1 MLLNSVLKK
10 IDVSCTLNNY
20 VNLMSINDGIAVG
33 IDGSFTIG
41 FRVRGFD
48 YYLSGN
54 KTINDAAYV
63 NDLLLNLL
71 DENISL
77 QWIYK
82 IEDGNDEFVLN
93 YEKSSVPPED
103 FKYIK
108 ENKIKSLKEI
118 HIKNIKIYL
127 FCSINGLN
135 LQNKSGG
142 GGSLLSKISDYSAG
156 LFKINFSG
164 AVNSNARNKNRS
176 DAELIKKKLINIENN
191 LSFISSRLD
200 MGLKRMNNQELTD
213 YFYSELNPDR
223 SALIKAPKWEDM
235 FDGTT
240 FRSQLIY
247 SYAEI
252 KKDYFYTDGYYY
264 KFINMHRLPSRID
277 SLGITSLL
285 NIKDSGI
292 EVSSGAN
299 DGAGGN
305 GRRNRNGG
313 GGGGSTGAS
322 RNFFPYD
329 ISVAFNIPEQEK
341 TIEKIQTDR
350 NIKASLTE
358 AVGGGYTDYKGVNIT
373 EQLDGF
379 LKSVSKTEKK
389 IVEFSL
395 CARVK
400 SKNID
405 ELNFRTVKL
414 LESFKN
420 FNGMEGIIDNM
431 EHHNLFMSFLPG
443 QSRFNRRF
451 KTSISS
457 SAAAFF
463 PLNEGFGGTERCA
476 IPLINERGEGVKLD
490 LYNNSLPSKHG
501 IVFGKTRSGKG
512 FMLNGFLSNFY
523 ISGSNYHIIG
533 VDIGGTY
540 KKFCKIF
547 NGDYIELDLDGNY
560 CLNPFPPKKYV
571 VRRVKGEEIFD
582 PDIMVFL
589 TGIIGLMAE
598 SEKNLSPNDKTI
610 INRAVQTSYDRI
622 TDDEDMPVISD
633 INNVLFD
640 YNEGRD
646 ILDKKRAM
654 EMGKNLFR
662 WTDISSPYGILLNR
676 KNGIDIQ
683 NKIVIFDLQKLKG
696 YEDLQKVVFMI
707 IKNISFKKMYDK
719 SAKVFFFYDECW
731 EFMND
736 PKVSELIMHLYKTSA
751 KWGSMVWSVTQEPG
765 DLLKAGNIGK
775 SIIENSSVKIFCQLD
790 GEVSE
795 NDLIAC
801 GLNDKEI
808 GIVKNLKVVKGH
820 YAEYFLKFG
829 KDSAII
835 RNTPDPFE
843 YWLCCKSSEDEE
855 IERQV
860 EESYP
865 DKSLKERLY
874 ILAEKYPNGPY
885 GIKNNR

>member
-1 MLLNSVLKK
+1 MFLKSVLKK
-10 IDVSCTLNNY
+10 IDLGDSLNDC
-20 VNLMSINDGIAVG
+20 VNLMSIDGGMAIG

-41 FRVRGFD
+41 FAVKGFD
-48 YYLSGN
+48 YYLSGSE
-54 KTINDAAYV
+54 TINDAAYV
-63 NDLLLNLL
+63 NDLLLNLM
-71 DENISL
+71 DENINL

-82 IEDGNDEFVLN
+82 IGDENDGFICN

-108 ENKIKSLKEI
+108 ENKIKSLKGRP
-118 HIKNIKIYL
+118 IKNIKIYL

-135 LQNKSGG
+135 LQNNPKGAN
-142 GGSLLSKISDYSAG
+142 LFSKISDYSAG
-156 LFKINFSG
+156 FFKINIPGALNSG
-164 AVNSNARNKNRS
+164 ARNINKA
-176 DAELIKKKLINIENN
+176 DAELIEKKIINIENN
-191 LSFISSRLD
+191 LCFLSSRLNIS
-200 MGLKRMNNQELTD
+200 LKRMNNQELTD
-213 YFYSELNPDR
+213 YFYAELNPRR
-223 SALIKAPKWEDM
+223 SALIKAPEWKDM
-235 FDGTT
+235 LDGTT

-252 KKDYFYTDGYYY
+252 KKDYFYVDGYYY
-264 KFINMHRLPSRID
+264 KFINMHKLPSRID
-277 SLGITSLL
+277 SFGITALL
-285 NIKDSGI
+285 NIKDSG
-292 EVSSGAN
+292 GGTAG
-299 DGAGGN
+299 GAGI
-305 GRRNRNGG
+305 RPD
-313 GGGGSTGAS
+313 
-322 RNFFPYD
+322 FFPYD
-329 ISVAFNIPEQEK
+329 VSVAFNIPEQEK

-358 AVGGGYTDYKGVNIT
+358 AVGGGYTDYKGTNIT
-373 EQLDGF
+373 EQLDEF
-379 LKSVSKTEKK
+379 LKSASKMQKK

-395 CARVK
+395 CARIK
-400 SKNID
+400 SKSLD
-405 ELNFRTVKL
+405 ELNFRAVKL

-420 FNGMEGIIDNM
+420 LNGMEGITDNM

-451 KTSISS
+451 KASISS

-476 IPLINERGEGVKLD
+476 VPLINDRGEAVKLD
-490 LYNNSLPSKHG
+490 LYNNPLPSKHG

-512 FMLNGFLSNFY
+512 FMLNGFLANFY
-523 ISGSNYHIIG
+523 ISGGDYHIIG

-547 NGDYIELDLDGNY
+547 NGDYIELDLDGSY
-560 CLNPFPPKKYV
+560 CLNPFPPKKYA
-571 VRRVKGEEIFD
+571 VKTVNGGEVFD

-598 SEKNLSPNDKTI
+598 PEKNLSPNDKTI
-610 INRAVQTSYDRI
+610 INRAIQTSYDRI
-622 TDDEDMPVISD
+622 TDAEDMPVISD
-633 INNVLFD
+633 INNVLFE

-654 EMGKNLFR
+654 EMGKNLFQ

-676 KNGIDIQ
+676 KNGIDV
-683 NKIVIFDLQKLKG
+683 NKKIVIFDLQKLKG
-696 YEDLQKVVFMI
+696 HEDLQKVVFAI

-736 PKVSELIMHLYKTSA
+736 PKISELIMHLYKTSA

-765 DLLKAGNIGK
+765 DLMKAGNIGK

-790 GEVSE
+790 GGVSE

-835 RNTPDPFE
+835 RNSPDPFE

-855 IERQV
+855 IERRI
-860 EESYP
+860 EGLYP

-885 GIKNNR
+885 GIKV

>member
-1 MLLNSVLKK
+1 MFLNSVLKK
-10 IDVSCTLNNY
+10 IDINDSLNNY
-20 VNLMSINDGIAVG
+20 INLMSVNDGVAIG

-41 FRVRGFD
+41 FKVKGFD

-54 KTINDAAYV
+54 ETINDATYV

-71 DENISL
+71 DENISF

-82 IEDGNDEFVLN
+82 IEDRNDEFIFN
-93 YEKSSVPPED
+93 YEKSSVPPEH

-108 ENKIKSLKEI
+108 ENKIKSLKEK

-135 LQNKSGG
+135 LQSKSNGTN
-142 GGSLLSKISDYSAG
+142 LLSKILDYSTG
-156 LFKINFSG
+156 LFKINIAG
-164 AVNSNARNKNRS
+164 AVNSNARNKTKA
-176 DAELIKKKLINIENN
+176 DMELIEKKLINIENN
-191 LSFISSRLD
+191 LCFISSRLNI
-200 MGLKRMNNQELTD
+200 GLKRMNNQELTD
-213 YFYSELNPDR
+213 YFYKELNPDR
-223 SALIKAPKWEDM
+223 SASIKVPKWEDM
-235 FDGTT
+235 IDNGTT

-252 KKDYFYTDGYYY
+252 KKDYFYVDGYYY
-264 KFINMHRLPSRID
+264 KFINMHRLPSHID
-277 SLGITSLL
+277 SFGITSLL
-285 NIKDSGI
+285 NIKNSGSAAPAA
-292 EVSSGAN
+292 V
-299 DGAGGN
+299 
-305 GRRNRNGG
+305 NGG
-313 GGGGSTGAS
+313 TTGNADTGIKGD
-322 RNFFPYD
+322 FFPYD
-329 ISVAFNIPEQEK
+329 VCVAFNIPEQEK

-373 EQLDGF
+373 EQLDEF
-379 LKSVSKTEKK
+379 LKSASKMQKK

-395 CARVK
+395 CARIK
-400 SKNID
+400 SKNLE
-405 ELNFRTVKL
+405 ELNFRAAKL

-420 FNGMEGIIDNM
+420 FNGMEGITDNM
-431 EHHNLFMSFLPG
+431 EHHNLFLSFLPG
-443 QSRFNRRF
+443 QSSFNRRF

-463 PLNEGFGGTERCA
+463 PLNEGFSGTERCA
-476 IPLINERGEGVKLD
+476 IPLINDRGEGVKLD
-490 LYNNSLPSKHG
+490 IYNNPLPSKHG

-512 FMLNGFLSNFY
+512 FMLNGFLANFY
-523 ISGSNYHIIG
+523 ISGGNYHIIG

-571 VRRVKGEEIFD
+571 VRTVNGEEIFD

-598 SEKNLSPNDKTI
+598 PEKNLSPNDKTI
-610 INRAVQTSYDRI
+610 INRAIQTSYDRI
-622 TDDEDMPVISD
+622 TDAEDTPVISD

-654 EMGKNLFR
+654 EMGKNLFQ

-676 KNGIDIQ
+676 KNGIDVN

-696 YEDLQKVVFMI
+696 YEDLQKVVFAI

-736 PKVSELIMHLYKTSA
+736 PKISELIMHLYKTSA

-790 GEVSE
+790 GGVSE
-795 NDLIAC
+795 ADLIAC
-801 GLNDKEI
+801 GLNDKET

-835 RNTPDPFE
+835 RNSPDPFE

-855 IERQV
+855 IERQI
-860 EESYP
+860 EELYP

-885 GIKNNR
+885 GIKTV

>member
-10 IDVSCTLNNY
+10 IDASNSLNNY
-20 VNLMSINDGIAVG
+20 VNLLSINGGIVIG
-33 IDGSFTIG
+33 IDGSLTIG
-41 FRVRGFD
+41 FKVRGFD
-48 YYLSGN
+48 YYLAGD
-54 KTINDAAYV
+54 KTVNDAAYT
-63 NDLLLNLL
+63 NDILLNLL
-71 DENISL
+71 DEDISL

-82 IEDGNDEFVLN
+82 IEDGGREFISN
-93 YEKSSVPPED
+93 YENSSVPPED

-108 ENKIKSLKEI
+108 ENKIKSLNEK
-118 HIKNIKIYL
+118 HIKNINIYL

-135 LQNKSGG
+135 LQNKPSGNNIF
-142 GGSLLSKISDYSAG
+142 SKISDYASG
-156 LFKINFSG
+156 FFKINISG
-164 AVNSNARNKNRS
+164 AVNSNARKLNRT
-176 DAELIKKKLINIENN
+176 DEEFIEKRFKNIENN
-191 LSFISSRLD
+191 ISFVSSKLD
-200 MGLKRMNNQELTD
+200 IGLKRMNNQELTD
-213 YFYSELNPDR
+213 YFYSELNPER
-223 SALIKAPKWEDM
+223 SISVKAPRWEDM
-235 FDGTT
+235 MDGTT

-247 SYAEI
+247 SYGEI
-252 KKDYFYTDGYYY
+252 KRDYFYTDGYYY

-277 SLGITSLL
+277 SFGITSLL
-285 NIKDSGI
+285 NIKDSGTA
-292 EVSSGAN
+292 VSSGSE
-299 DGAGGN
+299 GGK
-305 GRRNRNGG
+305 RD
-313 GGGGSTGAS
+313 
-322 RNFFPYD
+322 FFPYD
-329 ISVAFNIPEQEK
+329 ISVSFNIPEQEK

-358 AVGGGYTDYKGVNIT
+358 AVGGGYTDYKGANIT
-373 EQLDGF
+373 EQLDEF
-379 LKSVSKTEKK
+379 LKSASKNEKK
-389 IVEFSL
+389 IIEFSL
-395 CARVK
+395 CAKVK

-405 ELNFRTVKL
+405 ELNFRALKL
-414 LESFKN
+414 LQSFKN

-443 QSRFNRRF
+443 QPRFNRRF
-451 KTSISS
+451 KKSISS

-463 PLNEGFGGTERCA
+463 PLNEGFRGTERCA
-476 IPLINERGEGVKLD
+476 IPLLNERSEGVKLD
-490 LYNNSLPSKHG
+490 IYNNSLPSKHG

-512 FMLNGFLSNFY
+512 FMLNGFLSNFF
-523 ISGSNYHIIG
+523 ISGNDYHIIG

-560 CLNPFPPKKYV
+560 CLNPFPSKKYV
-571 VRRVKGEEIFD
+571 VKTIKGEEIFD

-598 SEKNLSPNDKTI
+598 PEKNLTPNDKTI
-610 INRAVQTSYDRI
+610 ITRAVQTSYDKI
-622 TDDEDMPVISD
+622 SDAEDMPVISD

-646 ILDKKRAM
+646 ALDKKRAM
-654 EMGKNLFR
+654 EMGKNLFQ

-676 KNGIDIQ
+676 KNGIDLN

-696 YEDLQKVVFMI
+696 YEDLQKVVFSI

-775 SIIENSSVKIFCQLD
+775 SIIENSSIKIFCQLD
-790 GEVSE
+790 GGVSE
-795 NDLIAC
+795 IELNAC
-801 GLNDKEI
+801 GLNGKEI

-829 KDSAII
+829 KDSAVI
-835 RNTPDPFE
+835 RNSPDPFE

-855 IERQV
+855 IERKM
-860 EESYP
+860 EELYP

-874 ILAEKYPNGPY
+874 ILAEKYPNGPW
-885 GIKNNR
+885 RSL